1 MEGQAFR
8 PFNLYFN
15 REGEMGVLLI
25 EEETEAPKGGIMCPR
40 LCSWEVADLDS
51 KRVLADGVRQLG
63 LG

>member
-1 MEGQAFR
+1 
-8 PFNLYFN
+8 
-15 REGEMGVLLI
+15 MGVLLI
-25 EEETEAPKGGIMCPR
+25 EEETEAPKGGIMCPK